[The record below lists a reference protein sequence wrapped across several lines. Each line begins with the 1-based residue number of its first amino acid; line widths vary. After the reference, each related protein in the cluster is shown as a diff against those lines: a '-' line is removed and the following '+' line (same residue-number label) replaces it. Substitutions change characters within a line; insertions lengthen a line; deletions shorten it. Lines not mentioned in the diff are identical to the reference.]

1 MCIFLFLQQSTVTVY
16 PEIRLQFKILSKL
29 EKLHAKIFPFFIFSD
44 SREKCLLF
52 FAIIVNILFI
62 FLQDYVLTEAKCR
75 TIVRQI
81 CRGVQYIHSQNF
93 LHLDIKPFNIVF
105 TKRKDDYDLR
115 IIDFGLARELKED
128 QISMKLTK
136 FSGTVGKTFYIPRHI
151 IKLFYKNR

>member
-1 MCIFLFLQQSTVTVY
+1 MC
-16 PEIRLQFKILSKL
+16 
-29 EKLHAKIFPFFIFSD
+29 
-44 SREKCLLF
+44 
-52 FAIIVNILFI
+52 ILFI

-136 FSGTVGKTFYIPRHI
+136 FSGTVGKTFLYR
-151 IKLFYKNR
+151 